1 MAAAVE
7 TPVPPAL
14 VDLGS
19 LAEPRETAE
28 QATMVVPAAMAAR
41 PTVLERLVAMVAT
54 AAIAPMAATAS
65 MAEPPGSQ
73 D

>member
-1 MAAAVE
+1 MAAAAE
-7 TPVPPAL
+7 TPVSPAL
-14 VDLGS
+14 VDLGT
-19 LAEPRETAE
+19 LAEPTETAQ

-54 AAIAPMAATAS
+54 AAIAPMAVMVVS
-65 MAEPPGSQ
+65 AEPQGSK

>member
-1 MAAAVE
+1 MAAAAE
-7 TPVPPAL
+7 TPVAPSL
-14 VDLGS
+14 VDLGT

-54 AAIAPMAATAS
+54 AAIAPMAATVIA
-65 MAEPPGSQ
+65 AEPRGAQ